1 MEGIFGEHSFVHKH
15 NFECYLLL
23 VQKVKLQRSV
33 HKSTLCK
40 AGVRY
45 MAIGQAWL
53 LKISLSR
60 RLSLASHKDKLVK
73 FGSLCL
79 AIL

>member
-23 VQKVKLQRSV
+23 VQKVNATEVSPQI
-33 HKSTLCK
+33 HIMQ
-40 AGVRY
+40 GMRY

-53 LKISLSR
+53 LKIMY
-60 RLSLASHKDKLVK
+60 LV
-73 FGSLCL
+73 
-79 AIL
+79 